1 MIRLAQEMSG
11 AAMVS
16 KAIRKFVVS
25 SEHPKRKGKST
36 KAKPRKPKDIS
47 QEDWDSVDSPPLSDE
62 MLAAMRPAREVFP
75 ELVAEYNRTRGQRG
89 RQKKPCKVVISLR
102 VEPDTVAAYKAGGR
116 GYQTRM
122 AAVLKKHAK

>member
-1 MIRLAQEMSG
+1 M
-11 AAMVS
+11 
-16 KAIRKFVVS
+16 
-25 SEHPKRKGKST
+25 
-36 KAKPRKPKDIS
+36 AKPRKPKDVS

-62 MLAAMRPAREVFP
+62 MLDAMRPARELFP
-75 ELVAEYNRTRGQRG
+75 ELVAEYNQRTRGQRG
-89 RQKKPCKVVISLR
+89 PQKKPCKVVISIR